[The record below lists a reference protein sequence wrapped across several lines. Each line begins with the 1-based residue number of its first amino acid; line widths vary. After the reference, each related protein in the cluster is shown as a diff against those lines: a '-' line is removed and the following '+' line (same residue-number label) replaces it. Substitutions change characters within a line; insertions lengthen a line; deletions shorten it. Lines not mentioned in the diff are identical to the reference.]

1 MGDDRVHLQIL
12 ATLPEFQR
20 RGHGSSLCL
29 WAMGVV
35 LKDGL
40 KGISAMASPMGF
52 QLYSSQGFLRVCT
65 FYIQVPGEEEKLTLE
80 AVGCRRETCA
90 DRVLYKEMQ

>member
-1 MGDDRVHLQIL
+1 MGDDRVYLQIL

-20 RGHGSSLCL
+20 RGYGSLLCL

-40 KGISAMASPMGF
+40 KGILVMASFMGF
-52 QLYSSQGFLRVCT
+52 
-65 FYIQVPGEEEKLTLE
+65 
-80 AVGCRRETCA
+80 
-90 DRVLYKEMQ
+90 